1 MKTAIAALAGVH
13 MLLAAVMV
21 GSALVTRYGGREL
34 YTPLVWSARI
44 QLLLGLVLVGL
55 NEAADESLNNTKIA
69 VKLLVAIGVVA
80 CAEIANARHKRGEPK
95 LQLVD
100 AAGALTVLNVF
111 VAFLWR

>member
-34 YTPLVWSARI
+34 YTPLVWSART

-55 NEAADESLNNTKIA
+55 NQAADESVNNTKIA

-80 CAEIANARHKRGEPK
+80 CAEIANARHRRGEPTLK
-95 LQLVD
+95 LVD

-111 VAFLWR
+111 VAFLWK

>member
-21 GSALVTRYGGREL
+21 GSALVTRYGGRQL
-34 YTPLVWSARI
+34 YTPLVWSARV

-100 AAGALTVLNVF
+100 AAGALTILNVF
-111 VAFLWR
+111 VAFLWH

>member
-1 MKTAIAALAGVH
+1 MKTAIAALAGIH

-34 YTPLVWSARI
+34 YTPLVWSARV

-55 NEAADESLNNTKIA
+55 NEAADESLDNRKIA
-69 VKLLVAIGVVA
+69 VKLVVAIGVVA
-80 CAEIANARHKRGEPK
+80 CAEVANARRKRGEPK

-100 AAGALTVLNVF
+100 AAGALTILNVF
-111 VAFLWR
+111 IAFLWR